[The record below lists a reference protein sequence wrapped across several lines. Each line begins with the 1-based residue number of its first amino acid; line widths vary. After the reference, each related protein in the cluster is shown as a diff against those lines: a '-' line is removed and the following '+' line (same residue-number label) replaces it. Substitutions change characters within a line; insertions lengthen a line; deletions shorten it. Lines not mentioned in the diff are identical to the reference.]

1 MGWADS
7 EAIYTKA
14 LLWLH
19 VYNPQRNTIYN
30 RARPFLNTLFVI
42 NEINKSTWN
51 TDGILWHEFWAFV
64 LSMKDC
70 NYEETAKAIL
80 EYRERCGFKRNKVD
94 LEDFLY
100 KDRKVNE
107 IWFDSIF
114 KDYADDVFRKFDMT
128 WLLLKSWF
136 WDSTYIRF
144 NKFNQSKIDLIL
156 QEFEWYKFEKFET
169 PEDYVNYLSD
179 ISLPWEQSD
188 KVKKEIINKQKEE
201 LKVEVNTKLSY
212 DDQLKELNHLYN
224 RKVFKDYI
232 DKSKISIDE
241 IKQELL
247 ILCSNPKV
255 KSEYEDI
262 PEPVRLEWFIA
273 LLTANIYWSSYV
285 SPNLLF
291 DSDWKPKSFAPWG
304 MADIEFITEDLYC
317 LIEVTLIKDYKQQVN
332 SETTSISS
340 HLDEL
345 ETNKRKCSLLL
356 APYIHQRVVRYFQFE
371 SKNYGLSIL
380 ALSILLYLKNIE
392 NHKTIADFIRMVDNY
407 TKKLNSLE
415 DKLYSDMVNSV
426 SEYYK

>member
-1 MGWADS
+1 MGSNDETVPKQKVKYYLNNIPKDIS
-7 EAIYTKA
+7 PQEASYIKSNYSQYYKD
-14 LLWLH
+14 
-19 VYNPQRNTIYN
+19 YNIGN
-30 RARPFLNTLFVI
+30 RI
-42 NEINKSTWN
+42 NYSKRGFDKNKT
-51 TDGILWHEFWAFV
+51 
-64 LSMKDC
+64 
-70 NYEETAKAIL
+70 
-80 EYRERCGFKRNKVD
+80 D
-94 LEDFLY
+94 LE
-100 KDRKVNE
+100 V
-107 IWFDSIF
+107 
-114 KDYADDVFRKFDMT
+114 
-128 WLLLKSWF
+128 
-136 WDSTYIRF
+136 
-144 NKFNQSKIDLIL
+144 IDA
-156 QEFEWYKFEKFET
+156 YG
-169 PEDYVNYLSD
+169 
-179 ISLPWEQSD
+179 D
-188 KVKKEIINKQKEE
+188 KKQKEE

-247 ILCSNPKV
+247 ILCSNTKV

-332 SETTSISS
+332 SETTSISA

-426 SEYYK
+426 GEYYK